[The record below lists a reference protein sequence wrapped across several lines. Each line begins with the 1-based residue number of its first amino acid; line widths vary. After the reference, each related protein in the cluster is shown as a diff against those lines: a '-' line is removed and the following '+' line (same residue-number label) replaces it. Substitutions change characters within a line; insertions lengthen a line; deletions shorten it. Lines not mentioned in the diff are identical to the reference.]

1 MLHLLPIQLVAL
13 ATPVIL
19 TRTPFDDWSLRSW
32 TFDGL
37 SDQIQH
43 IVAKRSTKP
52 VFKYHSTSQPLDTI
66 HHFNTTAEYKEVI
79 FSGKDFFR
87 AVQNTTAGNYHYSS
101 GGIELLGL
109 HKAPHTPDTLHQMT
123 FDPHEGPGQINYW
136 FGGTNVTAH
145 THYDTSHNL
154 HVLIHGRKKFLI
166 FPPSAYGQL
175 SLYPCLH
182 QLYRQTQVKCYAYH

>member
-1 MLHLLPIQLVAL
+1 MGPHSSRK
-13 ATPVIL
+13 TPVIIYRYLVVGEGSREL
-19 TRTPFDDWSLRSW
+19 TQQATNLHVRPPFCELRY
-32 TFDGL
+32 TRFYN
-37 SDQIQH
+37 
-43 IVAKRSTKP
+43 RSTSTIDAT
-52 VFKYHSTSQPLDTI
+52 YHLGQSDIPSLDRCKDLGI
-66 HHFNTTAEYKEVI
+66 I
-79 FSGKDFFR
+79 FSADLSWSH
-87 AVQNTTAGNYHYSS
+87 HYNH
-101 GGIELLGL
+101 ILAKAYRQLGL
-109 HKAPHTPDTLHQMT
+109 IRRTFSSSVSTPDTLHQMT